1 MRVGFSLAA
10 IRKTHFSGGEPMTE
24 KKDETVFDKI
34 RREAREK
41 QEAEVDRQ
49 KRLERWAK
57 QDDEE
62 TLQELWDNKG
72 ANR

>member
-1 MRVGFSLAA
+1 
-10 IRKTHFSGGEPMTE
+10 MTE
-24 KKDETVFDKI
+24 KKDETVFDRI
-34 RREAREK
+34 RREEREK

-62 TLQELWDNKG
+62 TLQELWDNRG